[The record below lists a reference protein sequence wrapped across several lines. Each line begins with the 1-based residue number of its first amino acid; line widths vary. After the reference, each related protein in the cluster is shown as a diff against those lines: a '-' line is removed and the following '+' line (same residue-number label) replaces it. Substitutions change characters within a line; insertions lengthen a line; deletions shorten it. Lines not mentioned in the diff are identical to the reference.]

1 MCKNQHD
8 IILLWKVFFKNEF
21 FQNSIFCDFLG
32 GTSGRIPSCLNA
44 PSRISQLLGDNS
56 CSLILLCETPTYLYW
71 DPGSE
76 VEALLQKQR
85 SRQQVL
91 NAIFCETEVHSVP
104 RLYSMIFTCWM
115 QYHYH
120 IYLKSFSAVA
130 QKKSFLITQSGK
142 SLGDQS
148 FPMSW
153 KGCIRRDG
161 EVKDSYCSAAGQILY
176 STPCR
181 LAVSSTGLLCS
192 PGQLNTP
199 SAWKNYS
206 GSRKRNF
213 LLRLWWLF
221 SILLMVLNV
230 PLVSIWDVEQ
240 QRVDEVTKLVGSLK
254 CILYLYLAQAAKRR
268 TPPVVFARKP
278 RLPLRNNVWDWQ
290 ACLPKCRRSWNLEMR
305 ELL

>member
-1 MCKNQHD
+1 MLKSEFLTWIYSLSSSPPSPLAADPWSCMCRNQHD
-8 IILLWKVFFKNEF
+8 IILLWKVFFKNQF
-21 FQNSIFCDFLG
+21 FQNSVFCDFLG

-56 CSLILLCETPTYLYW
+56 CSLIPLCETPTYLYW

-76 VEALLQKQR
+76 VEALLQKQQ

-91 NAIFCETEVHSVP
+91 NAIFCETEVHSVS

-153 KGCIRRDG
+153 KGCIRRGG

-181 LAVSSTGLLCS
+181 WAAPSTGLLCS
-192 PGQLNTP
+192 IQLQPGRLRIQRKELFVKTVAIVQHLAS
-199 SAWKNYS
+199 SAACATS
-206 GSRKRNF
+206 EQ
-213 LLRLWWLF
+213 
-221 SILLMVLNV
+221 IL
-230 PLVSIWDVEQ
+230 
-240 QRVDEVTKLVGSLK
+240 EVWSNSVWMKL
-254 CILYLYLAQAAKRR
+254 
-268 TPPVVFARKP
+268 
-278 RLPLRNNVWDWQ
+278 
-290 ACLPKCRRSWNLEMR
+290 
-305 ELL
+305 